1 MNTVLAVLLFIGII
15 LSFPISLIL
24 FIINKVMK
32 NATRLLA
39 VAFFSI
45 GCYALSH
52 FLFLTEWILNLPI
65 YYRLVTPLYYLIP
78 PCIYLYAWQIL
89 RIDEVRRNYTWL
101 HFLPAIIMLVD
112 IIPWITA
119 TESFRYRSVHSI
131 VVDHVSIFNIAR
143 GYIPI
148 WFHFVARPLQGLCYI
163 FFQYKHLLSVRKK
176 HCNRFRSI
184 QYQKVYRWV
193 LTLSVVEMI
202 MYLSLTGFTLT
213 ILVDLN
219 NAEFIRKIIYAPAFL
234 MCISFIVA
242 AFYLYFTP
250 NLLYGYELITY
261 KLSRES
267 SEVLPLNYTRRVMD
281 VTERPAPVRHSYQE
295 NHREMYLETNVS
307 YVGDVQQLYSD
318 EAIKEYQK
326 CLEED
331 LVRLQLFKR
340 QGLTVH
346 QLTKMCDIPS
356 RALSYILG
364 TVYKKRFNDFIN
376 EYRVEYIVK
385 RLQSDDWRGL
395 TLEGL
400 AFEAG
405 FSSRTTFF
413 LAFKKVHNMSP
424 SQYVNKIEK
433 ELYRGA

>member
-24 FIINKVMK
+24 FTINKVMK

-39 VAFFSI
+39 IAFFSI

-52 FLFLTEWILNLPI
+52 FLFLTEWILNLPV

-89 RIDEVRRNYTWL
+89 RIDEARRSYTWL
-101 HFLPAIIMLVD
+101 HFLPALITFVD
-112 IIPWITA
+112 VIPWITA
-119 TESFRYRSVHSI
+119 TNSFRYQSVYSI
-131 VVDHVSIFNIAR
+131 VVDHVSIFKIAP
-143 GYIPI
+143 GFLPI
-148 WFHFVARPLQGLCYI
+148 WTHFIGRPVQGLCYI
-163 FFQYKHLLSVRKK
+163 VWQFRHVLGVRKK
-176 HCNRFRSI
+176 HFNRFRSL

-193 LTLSVVEMI
+193 FTLSIIELI

-213 ILVDLN
+213 LLTDLH
-219 NAEFIRKIIYAPAFL
+219 NAEFIRRMVYAPAFL

-261 KLSRES
+261 KLSREAGK
-267 SEVLPLNYTRRVMD
+267 VLPLNYTRRIVD
-281 VTERPAPVRHSYQE
+281 VTEQPAPIRLSYQE
-295 NHREMYLETNVS
+295 SRREMYLETNVS
-307 YVGDVQQLYSD
+307 DSADVQQIYSD
-318 EAIKEYQK
+318 EAIRAYQK

-340 QGLTVH
+340 QGLTVY

-356 RALSYILG
+356 RALSYILS

-385 RLQSDDWRGL
+385 RLHSDDWRGL